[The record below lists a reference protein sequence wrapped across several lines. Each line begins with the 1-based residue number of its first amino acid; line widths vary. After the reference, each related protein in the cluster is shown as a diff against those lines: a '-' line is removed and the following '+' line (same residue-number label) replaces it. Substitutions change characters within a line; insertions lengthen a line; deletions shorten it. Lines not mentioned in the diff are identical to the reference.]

1 MYYYTAVV
9 RLLPE
14 ALKRLTSEAPTLLGY
29 IRDRV
34 YVGRTIDP
42 HRRATSWKSE
52 DSHSL
57 GRSLRLLAKLG
68 YVCYKDYIPMCRVWF
83 CLVGAKN
90 TMDKIWD
97 APEMAFKMMVARTP
111 NKLHS
116 QSVEYC
122 RKFKGFNGHRM
133 SSVLSMHSNAKLEA
147 EANRLLA
154 NVFDVKYVR
163 NYTNCHLKPH
173 RWLNNGYMPKPLHGS
188 LLKF

>member
-9 RLLPE
+9 RLQPE

-34 YVGRTIDP
+34 YMGRTIDP
-42 HRRATSWKSE
+42 HRRSTSWKSE

-57 GRSLRLLAKLG
+57 GKSLHRLANLG

-90 TMDKIWD
+90 TTKNTWD
-97 APEMAFKMMVARTP
+97 APETAFKMMVARTP

-116 QSVEYC
+116 QSIEYC
-122 RKFKGFNGHRM
+122 RKFKGYDGHRM
-133 SSVLSMHSNAKLEA
+133 SSVLAMHNSAKLEA
-147 EANRLLA
+147 EAERILA
-154 NVFDVKYVR
+154 NVFDVDYVR
-163 NYTNCHLKPH
+163 NYTNAQLKLH
-173 RWLNNGYMPKPLHGS
+173 RLLNNGSTTKPLHGPF
-188 LLKF
+188 LKF